1 MAKASSLKCVQP
13 GYFDCS
19 RHKEDGPMNI
29 DLTAAAKPGLVNHV
43 DCFLSDGVEGC
54 DRLGICLES
63 ALSDDQF

>member
-1 MAKASSLKCVQP
+1 
-13 GYFDCS
+13 
-19 RHKEDGPMNI
+19 MNI
-29 DLTAAAKPGLVNHV
+29 DLTAASKPGLVNHV